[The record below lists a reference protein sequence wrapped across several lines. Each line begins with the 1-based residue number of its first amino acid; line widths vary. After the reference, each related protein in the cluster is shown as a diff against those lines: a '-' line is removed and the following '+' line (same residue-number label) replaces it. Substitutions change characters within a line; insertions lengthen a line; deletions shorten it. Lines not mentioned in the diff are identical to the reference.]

1 MIRNRISRFLG
12 DRRENIS
19 EFKRGAGISYSAA
32 FGLYHEKS
40 QRVDLPT
47 LEKVCRYLGKDI
59 GEVLY
64 LEPPLGEEGQDE

>member
-1 MIRNRISRFLG
+1 MIRNRVSIILG
-12 DRRENIS
+12 ERKENIS
-19 EFKRGAGISYSAA
+19 EFSRGADISYSAA

-47 LEKVCRYLGKDI
+47 LEKVCRYLGRDI

-64 LEPPLGEEGQDE
+64 LEPPLDKEEG